1 MVTVLWTILATL
13 ANANIRVD
21 LELCSSRTSP
31 TKLLEQG
38 NGRAGS
44 LYMRVGYE
52 SRYEKVPNVYVYTK
66 RDEKPAPFYIKGM
79 SSHTHKLPHYN
90 LALSL
95 IVG

>member
-13 ANANIRVD
+13 ASAKIRVD

-52 SRYEKVPNVYVYTK
+52 SRYEKVPNVYLYQK
-66 RDEKPAPFYIKGM
+66 RDEKPAPFYIEGM
-79 SSHTHKLPHYN
+79 SSQ
-90 LALSL
+90 
-95 IVG
+95 